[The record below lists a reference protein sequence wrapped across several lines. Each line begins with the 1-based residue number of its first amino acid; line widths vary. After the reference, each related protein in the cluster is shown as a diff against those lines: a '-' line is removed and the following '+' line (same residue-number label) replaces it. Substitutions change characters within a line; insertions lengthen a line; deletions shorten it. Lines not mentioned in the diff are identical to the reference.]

1 MPPTRVIRE
10 RNEKGFLNFL
20 QTLKSVLRLFIDQE
34 GLVFS
39 YDELEGSRNRLVDAA
54 GTLTLIEHDISQRN
68 VNVTGIPTVAV
79 QLPIRSLTYS
89 LVHLIKLL
97 SAEMEKSEKTDLNNG
112 DDFVYCAPLQ
122 LTVGPGRKPYDISKE
137 QVAFCEGGGRVRLLI
152 RLVILFMFSIAS
164 SAIFFIS
171 SAAILNFGMKACVRV
186 RRAPSAKTHGICLMI
201 QTCKKWVVH
210 KDDSYMHER

>member
-39 YDELEGSRNRLVDAA
+39 YDELEGLRNRLVDAA

-122 LTVGPGRKPYDISKE
+122 LTVGPGRKP
-137 QVAFCEGGGRVRLLI
+137 
-152 RLVILFMFSIAS
+152 
-164 SAIFFIS
+164 
-171 SAAILNFGMKACVRV
+171 
-186 RRAPSAKTHGICLMI
+186 
-201 QTCKKWVVH
+201 
-210 KDDSYMHER
+210 